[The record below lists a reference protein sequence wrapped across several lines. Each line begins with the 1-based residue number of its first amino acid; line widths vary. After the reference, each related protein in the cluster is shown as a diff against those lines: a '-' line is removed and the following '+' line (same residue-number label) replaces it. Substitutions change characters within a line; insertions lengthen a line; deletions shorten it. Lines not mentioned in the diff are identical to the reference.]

1 MLPRSA
7 VTHCDACRIFACA
20 SHADRAHLDETAKS
34 TCVLT
39 CRGPTVPRPCSVP
52 AGALTLSQ
60 SEERRISSSP
70 PQTLISRKN
79 KRKINLLASCP
90 RTAECEWYPGS
101 RPRSFSLHAS
111 SPGQAGAVQAAG
123 VRDQQA
129 ESGRSSCERTV
140 PVLWPECAER
150 AAGPRGLAFPSGRR
164 FTVLAHAA
172 LAADGVWRL
181 GYVAAVHAED
191 GWYRSNWHVVS
202 HFPLARV
209 CHTGR
214 RPAGE
219 VGGRAAKDDQKG
231 IG

>member
-1 MLPRSA
+1 M
-7 VTHCDACRIFACA
+7 
-20 SHADRAHLDETAKS
+20 
-34 TCVLT
+34 T
-39 CRGPTVPRPCSVP
+39 CRGPTVPGPCSVP

-140 PVLWPECAER
+140 PVIWPECAER
-150 AAGPRGLAFPSGRR
+150 AAGPRGLAVPSGRR
-164 FTVLAHAA
+164 FTVLARSSRC
-172 LAADGVWRL
+172 GWRQEV
-181 GYVAAVHAED
+181 GI
-191 GWYRSNWHVVS
+191 RSGSPCRRRVV
-202 HFPLARV
+202 PEQLARCV
-209 CHTGR
+209 ALYLGTRVSYGAESSWR
-214 RPAGE
+214 
-219 VGGRAAKDDQKG
+219 GGRECSER
-231 IG
+231 